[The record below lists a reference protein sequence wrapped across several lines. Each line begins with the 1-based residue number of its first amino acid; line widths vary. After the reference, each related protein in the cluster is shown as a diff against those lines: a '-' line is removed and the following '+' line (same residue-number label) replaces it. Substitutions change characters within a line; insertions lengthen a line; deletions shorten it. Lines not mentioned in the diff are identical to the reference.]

1 MIYIVARKTDDKVI
15 ELENVFEKSMLT
27 EKELKILSFEYD
39 KKKKSV
45 AVSYILY
52 IFLSVLL
59 IHRIYI
65 GSTPYSAFLL
75 AYILFCIIGFF
86 AGMILLPFSDV
97 ILDYFNYMDMIGGG
111 ILFLLPFSWLLLDV
125 FRIPSMVN
133 GVNSKVEKSI
143 LIAIVTSRV

>member
-1 MIYIVARKTDDKVI
+1 MIYIVARNTDDKVI
-15 ELENVFEKSMLT
+15 ELEDVFEKSMLT

-52 IFLSVLL
+52 IFLSMLL

-65 GSTPYSAFLL
+65 GSTPYSMFLL

-86 AGMILLPFSDV
+86 AGMILAFFSDFL
-97 ILDYFNYMDMIGGG
+97 IDYFNYMDMIGGG
-111 ILFLLPFSWLLLDV
+111 VLFLLPFAWLLLDV
-125 FRIPSMVN
+125 FRIPMMVN
-133 GVNSKVEKSI
+133 EVNSKVEKSI
-143 LIAIVTSRV
+143 LRAIITSRG

>member
-15 ELENVFEKSMLT
+15 ELEDVFEKSMLT

-65 GSTPYSAFLL
+65 GSTPYSMFLL
-75 AYILFCIIGFF
+75 AYILFCIIGLF
-86 AGMILLPFSDV
+86 AGMILTFFSDV
-97 ILDYFNYMDMIGGG
+97 LLDYFHYMDMIGGG
-111 ILFLLPFSWLLLDV
+111 VLFLLPFAWLLLDV
-125 FRIPSMVN
+125 FRIPTMVN
-133 GVNSKVEKSI
+133 EVNSKVEKSI
-143 LIAIVTSRV
+143 LTAIIMSRG